1 MSTIADVEALK
12 ILESGRRP
20 IYELEDRGFYIAA
33 FYQGENHLARVIV
46 LKDGELFR
54 DFEYTAYKVYN
65 LAAHF
70 SDIIDNELAISC
82 PPHAARQ
89 ERK

>member
-1 MSTIADVEALK
+1 MSTIVEVESLK

-20 IYELEDRGFYIAA
+20 IYELEDRSFYIAA
-33 FYQGENHLARVIV
+33 FYQGENNLARVIV
-46 LKDGELFR
+46 LKDGELYR

-70 SDIIDNELAISC
+70 SDMVDNELAI
-82 PPHAARQ
+82 P
-89 ERK
+89 